1 MDKKPRTM
9 SVPDMGRLLGLQK
22 VESYWLVHKGF
33 FETITVCGRMRVV
46 TASFEHWYAGQVKYH
61 KINGEPPGER
71 LKKESYS
78 ARDIAEM
85 LQIHEQHAYHVMKD
99 AGVEPVIVDYWKRFP
114 KKAFDDWYASQTRF
128 RNAQDRERDAGAEEN
143 SMSIP
148 EMARLLDVPRSTVY
162 NLLNSKRGKEILQ
175 VVVIADRKRIT
186 KESFDRWYAG
196 QTIILKPE
204 DRPGHPEARVL
215 HYKDCLCGKNVKR
228 RRKKKKVTVE
238 FSSANP
244 DYLTI
249 QEAAALA
256 KVDARTICNWIQS
269 EKVPAL
275 KFSAKVVRIPK
286 EPFTQFLQ
294 KKNKK

>member
-1 MDKKPRTM
+1 MDKKPMTM
-9 SVPDMGRLLGLQK
+9 SVRNMGKLLGLQK

-85 LQIHEQHAYHVMKD
+85 LQINEQYAYSVMKD
-99 AGVEPVIVDYWKRFP
+99 AGIEPVIVDYWQRFP
-114 KKAFDDWYASQTRF
+114 KKPFDDWYASQTRF
-128 RNAQDRERDAGAEEN
+128 RNAQDRERDKEDEEN
-143 SMSIP
+143 SMSMP
-148 EMARLLDVPRSTVY
+148 EMARILDVPRNIVY
-162 NLLNSKRGKEILQ
+162 SILKSKRGKEFLH
-175 VVVIADRKRIT
+175 VVVVADRKRIT

-196 QTIILKPE
+196 QTKYLKPE
-204 DRPGHPEARVL
+204 DRLLHPEAKAV
-215 HYKDCLCGKNVKR
+215 HYTDCLVGKNVK

-238 FSSANP
+238 YTSANP

-249 QEAAALA
+249 PEAAALA
-256 KVDARTICNWIQS
+256 EMDTRTICNWIQS
-269 EKVPAL
+269 GKVPAL

-286 EPFTQFLQ
+286 EPFTQFLRQ
-294 KKNKK
+294 KTNE